1 MTVTK
6 FASCHCGAK
15 WLTHQNMASH
25 CAGCHET
32 FASNAGFDRHQ
43 SIHNGANLCAEPA
56 RMLSSTGEPLY
67 ACDTPGPQCGNGVVW
82 RLIPTVKQQAS
93 LDRLRDRKKANV

>member
-1 MTVTK
+1 MSVTR

-15 WLTHQNMASH
+15 WLTHGNRASH

-43 SIHNGANLCAEPA
+43 SIRSGANRCADPG
-56 RMLSSTGEPLY
+56 RMLSSTGEHLY
-67 ACDTPGPQCGNGVVW
+67 VGDTPGPQCGNGVVW
-82 RLIPTVKQQAS
+82 RLVPTAKQQAS
-93 LDRLRDRKKANV
+93 LDRLRGRKKASV